1 MTDVDKIRNLIF
13 GYARAIDSGD
23 FVEIGRLF
31 RHGRIILN
39 SQSSDCDVVGQE
51 AITSLYEKTT
61 RRYEDGTPHTQHLT
75 TNVEISI
82 EGEIASSIS
91 YFTVLQ
97 SLNDFNLQPIISGK
111 YYDTFTLDN
120 KQWFFETR
128 LIEVTLIGDLS
139 KHLLIDLPESKD

>member
-39 SQSSDCDVVGQE
+39 SQSSDSDVVGQE

-61 RRYEDGTPHTQHLT
+61 RRYEDGTPHTC
-75 TNVEISI
+75 
-82 EGEIASSIS
+82 
-91 YFTVLQ
+91 
-97 SLNDFNLQPIISGK
+97 
-111 YYDTFTLDN
+111 
-120 KQWFFETR
+120 
-128 LIEVTLIGDLS
+128 
-139 KHLLIDLPESKD
+139 LLYTSPSPRDS